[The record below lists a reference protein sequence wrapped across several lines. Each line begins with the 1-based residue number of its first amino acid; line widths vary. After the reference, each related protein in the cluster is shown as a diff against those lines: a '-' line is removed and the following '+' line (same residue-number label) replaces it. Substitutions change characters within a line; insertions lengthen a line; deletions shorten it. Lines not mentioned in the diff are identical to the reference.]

1 MSAYFPIPPSIS
13 LNQSENKIIGSVTFL
28 NFPNNRLNSIFKKD
42 KYKDIVYLGIYFL
55 EIKNGIY

>member
-28 NFPNNRLNSIFKKD
+28 NFPNNRLNSIFKK
-42 KYKDIVYLGIYFL
+42 IN
-55 EIKNGIY
+55 IKILSI